1 VAGGAHIHCHYGK
14 CDGGLYGGNFAEPAL
29 FGLGEAVDEV
39 GVDLFESV
47 LLSWVNAKGGT

>member
-1 VAGGAHIHCHYGK
+1 MAGGAHIHCHYGK

-47 LLSWVNAKGGT
+47 LLSWGNAKEGT